1 MKKGIKIAIKIGRIL
16 STLIIVFIAFLV
28 VATTVSEFKGYR
40 VLVVVSSSMSPAIK
54 QGSMVLVKN
63 ATEAKKG
70 DIITYRL
77 RIDPRSLV
85 THRVVEVVKINNEDQ
100 YRVKGDAVPQPDLE
114 LINKSQLIGK
124 IVFSIPYLGFPV
136 SFAKTQ
142 LGVVVLII
150 IPASIIVYEEI
161 RTILNEIKQLRLK
174 VKKLDNEEKE
184 FEEEMKEKLK
194 HGKKK

>member
-1 MKKGIKIAIKIGRIL
+1 MRKGIKTAIKIGRIL

-28 VATTVSEFKGYR
+28 VVTTVSEFKGDR

-63 ATEAKKG
+63 AIEAKKG
-70 DIITYRL
+70 DVITYRL
-77 RIDPRSLV
+77 RTDPKALV
-85 THRVVEVVKINNEDQ
+85 THRVVEVVKINNEDK

-114 LINKSQLIGK
+114 LVKKSQLIGK
-124 IVFSIPYLGFPV
+124 VVFNVPYLGFPV

-150 IPASIIVYEEI
+150 IPASIIVYEEF

-174 VKKLDNEEKE
+174 VKKLDSKEKE
-184 FEEEMKEKLK
+184 FEEKV
-194 HGKKK
+194 KKKLGHRKKK